1 MEKSEKIE
9 VYSREDA
16 WKKAQELFP
25 GDYEQDELGTK
36 NAGYPVY
43 RATDK
48 TNGSYISDLGCR
60 LELNIRHNDGSEHAT
75 INIWIEDRRYTAK
88 EVREIV
94 SVQRKE
100 MEAITA
106 IRLAAEVM
114 DTEAGK
120 QVIKLLNSMEI
131 QVKAR
136 LEQFGF

>member
-1 MEKSEKIE
+1 M
-9 VYSREDA
+9 A
-16 WKKAQELFP
+16 L
-25 GDYEQDELGTK
+25 
-36 NAGYPVY
+36 NAGYPIY
-43 RATDK
+43 RQ
-48 TNGSYISDLGCR
+48 NGGPSWISELSDR
-60 LELNIRHNDGSEHAT
+60 LELTIVDAKGNCET
-75 INIWIEDRRYTAK
+75 INIWIEDRKYTAA

-94 SVQRKE
+94 TAQRKE
-100 MEAITA
+100 LEAINA

>member
-1 MEKSEKIE
+1 MKDRIE
-9 VYSREDA
+9 VENRNEA
-16 WKKAQELFP
+16 WSKASSLFP
-25 GDYEQDELGTK
+25 FDFEKDEFASK
-36 NAGYPVY
+36 NAGYPIY

-60 LELNIRHNDGSEHAT
+60 LELNIMDNKGRECHS

-88 EVREIV
+88 EIREIV
-94 SVQRKE
+94 TGQRKE
-100 MEAITA
+100 MEAIAA

-120 QVIKLLNSMEI
+120 QVIQLLNSMEL

>member
-1 MEKSEKIE
+1 MKDRIE
-9 VYSREDA
+9 VENRTEA
-16 WKKAQELFP
+16 WSKASSLFP
-25 GDYEQDELGTK
+25 FDFEKDEFASK
-36 NAGYPVY
+36 NAGYPIY

-48 TNGSYISDLGCR
+48 TNGSYISDLGSR

-100 MEAITA
+100 MEAIAA

-136 LEQFGF
+136 LEQFGY

>member
-1 MEKSEKIE
+1 MASQNKIVAE
-9 VYSREDA
+9 SRNEA
-16 WKKAQELFP
+16 WSKASSLFP
-25 GDYEQDELGTK
+25 FDFEKDEFASK
-36 NAGYPVY
+36 NAGYPIY
-43 RATDK
+43 RAIGK
-48 TNGSYISDLGCR
+48 TQSWISDLGSM
-60 LELNIRHNDGSEHAT
+60 LELSIENDKGNIETFR
-75 INIWIEDRRYTAK
+75 IWIEDRRYTAK